1 MPGKGWNFKLHAG
14 AAWQCFSLSVSVT
27 WCDFLF
33 YALQGLGDGLR
44 EKEKGSLLRSRS
56 PSHYG
61 LCGWP
66 SILGSLPL
74 SAELCRITPA
84 PFRAKSDSSSMALL
98 FSRNHTGKSMS
109 SETEKQHH
117 VTFLF
122 NIIFSYVCV
131 LDCDSQR
138 IINFKSFLGSV
149 AT

>member
-1 MPGKGWNFKLHAG
+1 MIF
-14 AAWQCFSLSVSVT
+14 LS
-27 WCDFLF
+27 

-56 PSHYG
+56 PSHHG
-61 LCGWP
+61 PCCWP
-66 SILGSLPL
+66 SILGRLPL
-74 SAELCRITPA
+74 SAELVGITPA
-84 PFRAKSDSSSMALL
+84 PFRAERDLSSVALL
-98 FSRNHTGKSMS
+98 FSRNHTGKTMS
-109 SETEKQHH
+109 RDTEKQRP

-138 IINFKSFLGSV
+138 IIHFKSFLENA